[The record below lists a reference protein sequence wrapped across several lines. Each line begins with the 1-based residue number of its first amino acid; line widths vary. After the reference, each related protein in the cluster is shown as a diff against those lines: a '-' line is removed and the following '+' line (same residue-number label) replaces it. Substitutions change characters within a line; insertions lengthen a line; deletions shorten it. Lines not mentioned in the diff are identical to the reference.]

1 MRPFPE
7 DRLKLLLIE
16 DSEKLQCHLGKGLRK
31 LGHELQAATD
41 GKMGLWYAQSQDY
54 DVIILDLMLP
64 GLDGLSLLSRLRKSG
79 RDTSVLILTAK
90 DKVAD
95 RVQGLRSGADD
106 YLIKPFAFDE
116 LVARIEVLARRRF
129 GLRDSKITIQGLTLD
144 TVTRTALRSGH
155 VIELTAREYQLLE
168 FLMLRRGRVFSRAE
182 IEAKICDE
190 NFDVNSNVVDTAI
203 YALRRKIDLPGEP
216 SIIVTRRGMG
226 YGVVAGDEIC
236 QSADE

>member
-1 MRPFPE
+1 M
-7 DRLKLLLIE
+7 KLLLVE
-16 DSEKLQCHLGKGLRK
+16 DSEKLQFHLGEGLRK

-41 GKMGLWYAQSQDY
+41 GKMGLWYAQSHDY

-64 GLDGLSLLSRLRKSG
+64 GLDGLSVLSRLRKSG
-79 RDTSVLILTAK
+79 KDTSVLILTAK
-90 DKVAD
+90 DEVAD
-95 RVQGLRSGADD
+95 RVLGLRSGADD
-106 YLIKPFAFDE
+106 YLVKPFAFDE

-129 GLRDSKITIQGLTLD
+129 GLKDSRVTVQGITLD
-144 TVTRTALRSGH
+144 TVARTASRGGQ

-168 FLMLRRGRVFSRAE
+168 FLVLRRGRVFARAE

-190 NFDVNSNVVDTAI
+190 NVDVSSNVVDTAI

-226 YGVVAGDEIC
+226 YSVVAGDEQC
-236 QSADE
+236 PSDDE